1 VSAFIKALRSSYS
14 SEVRSDLLEY
24 LLNMSVIFSSIL
36 SSFRLLCAALSIIVL
51 QLVPNRTSHPEW
63 KRRSP
68 RTESSMQR
76 EGLMQTFSNLSSPF
90 RLEFASSITGIDQR
104 NEALPIER
112 NVKTADAE
120 KNQGR

>member
-1 VSAFIKALRSSYS
+1 
-14 SEVRSDLLEY
+14 
-24 LLNMSVIFSSIL
+24 
-36 SSFRLLCAALSIIVL
+36 
-51 QLVPNRTSHPEW
+51 
-63 KRRSP
+63 
-68 RTESSMQR
+68 MQR